1 MPVYDYKCIS
11 CGTIE
16 EKVHSI
22 AVLGTQQYC
31 SVCNGRMDTLLLSAP
46 MVHVSKVEYRCP
58 ITNEPITT
66 KQQHDNNLA
75 RHGCRVLE
83 TGEVEQAKK
92 KRLESDK
99 ELDKKI
105 ESEVERL
112 VETMPSKKKEKLAS
126 EIASGVDLTT
136 MRG

>member
-1 MPVYDYKCIS
+1 
-11 CGTIE
+11 
-16 EKVHSI
+16 
-22 AVLGTQQYC
+22 
-31 SVCNGRMDTLLLSAP
+31 

-66 KQQHDNNLA
+66 KQQHINNLA
-75 RHGCRVLE
+75 KHGCRVLE
-83 TGEVEQAKK
+83 TGETEQAKQ
-92 KRLESDK
+92 KRLKSNE

-105 ESEVERL
+105 ESEVEKL
-112 VETMPSKKKEKLAS
+112 VETMPSDKKEKLAN

>member
-1 MPVYDYKCIS
+1 MPVYDYECVS
-11 CGTIE
+11 CGNVE

-22 AVLGTQQYC
+22 EALGIQQYC
-31 SVCNGRMDTLLLSAP
+31 NLCHGRMVKLLSAP

-83 TGEVEQAKK
+83 AGEVEQAKK

-99 ELDKKI
+99 QLDKNI

-112 VETMPSKKKEKLAS
+112 VETMPSDKKERLAN

>member
-1 MPVYDYKCIS
+1 
-11 CGTIE
+11 
-16 EKVHSI
+16 
-22 AVLGTQQYC
+22 
-31 SVCNGRMDTLLLSAP
+31 

-58 ITNEPITT
+58 ITNELITT
-66 KQQHDNNLA
+66 KQQHEHNLA
-75 RHGCRVLE
+75 RHGCRILE
-83 TGEVEQAKK
+83 TGEVEQAKR
-92 KRLESDK
+92 KRLESER

-112 VETMPSKKKEKLAS
+112 VETMPSKKREKLAS

>member
-1 MPVYDYKCIS
+1 MPVYDYECIS
-11 CGTIE
+11 CGNVE

-22 AVLGTQQYC
+22 AVLGIQQYC
-31 SVCNGRMDTLLLSAP
+31 SVCNGRMNKLLSAP

-83 TGEVEQAKK
+83 AGEVEQAKR
-92 KRLESDK
+92 KRLESDR

-105 ESEVERL
+105 EEC
-112 VETMPSKKKEKLAS
+112 
-126 EIASGVDLTT
+126 
-136 MRG
+136 

>member
-1 MPVYDYKCIS
+1 MYDYKCIS
-11 CGTIE
+11 CGNIE

-22 AVLGTQQYC
+22 EALGIQQYC
-31 SVCNGRMDTLLLSAP
+31 NLCHGRMVKLLSAP
-46 MVHVSKVEYRCP
+46 RVHVSKVEYRCP
-58 ITNEPITT
+58 ITNELITT
-66 KQQHDNNLA
+66 KQQHENNLA
-75 RHGCRVLE
+75 KHGCRVLE
-83 TGEVEQAKK
+83 TGEVEEAKR
-92 KRLESDK
+92 KRLESNR

-112 VETMPSKKKEKLAS
+112 VETMPSKKRENLAN

>member
-1 MPVYDYKCIS
+1 MPVYDYECIS
-11 CGTIE
+11 CGNVE

-22 AVLGTQQYC
+22 AVLGIQQYC
-31 SVCNGRMDTLLLSAP
+31 SVCNGRMNKLLSAP

-66 KQQHDNNLA
+66 KQQHEHNLA

-83 TGEVEQAKK
+83 AGEVEQAKK

-126 EIASGVDLTT
+126 EIVSGVDLTT

>member
-1 MPVYDYKCIS
+1 MPVYDYECIS
-11 CGTIE
+11 CGNVE

-22 AVLGTQQYC
+22 AVLGIQQYC
-31 SVCNGRMDTLLLSAP
+31 SVCNGRMNKLLSAP
-46 MVHVSKVEYRCP
+46 MVYVSKVEYRCP

-66 KQQHDNNLA
+66 KQQHINNLA
-75 RHGCRVLE
+75 KHGCRVLE
-83 TGEVEQAKK
+83 TGEVEQAKR

-99 ELDKKI
+99 ELDKRI

-112 VETMPSKKKEKLAS
+112 VETMPSEKQEKLAN

>member
-1 MPVYDYKCIS
+1 MPVYDYECVS
-11 CGTIE
+11 CGNVE

-22 AVLGTQQYC
+22 AVLGIQQYC
-31 SVCNGRMDTLLLSAP
+31 SVCDGRMNKLLSAP

-83 TGEVEQAKK
+83 AGEVEQAKR
-92 KRLESDK
+92 KRLESNK
-99 ELDKKI
+99 QLDKSI

-112 VETMPSKKKEKLAS
+112 VETMPSKKKEKLAN

>member
-1 MPVYDYKCIS
+1 MPVYDYECIS
-11 CGTIE
+11 CGNVE

-22 AVLGTQQYC
+22 AVLGIQQYC
-31 SVCNGRMDTLLLSAP
+31 SVCDGRMNKLLSAP
-46 MVHVSKVEYRCP
+46 MVHISKVEYRCP
-58 ITNEPITT
+58 ITNEPIAT

-75 RHGCRVLE
+75 KHGCRVLE

-92 KRLESDK
+92 KRLESDR

-112 VETMPSKKKEKLAS
+112 VETMPSKEKEKLAS

>member
-1 MPVYDYKCIS
+1 MPVYDYECIS
-11 CGTIE
+11 CGNVE

-22 AVLGTQQYC
+22 AVLGIQQYC
-31 SVCNGRMDTLLLSAP
+31 SVCNGRMNKLLSAP
-46 MVHVSKVEYRCP
+46 RVHVSKVEYRCP
-58 ITNEPITT
+58 ITNELITT
-66 KQQHDNNLA
+66 KQQHEINLA
-75 RHGCRVLE
+75 KHGCRILE
-83 TGEVEQAKK
+83 TGEVEQAKR
-92 KRLESDK
+92 KRLESER

>member
-1 MPVYDYKCIS
+1 MPVYDYECIS
-11 CGTIE
+11 CGNVE

-22 AVLGTQQYC
+22 AVLGIQQYC
-31 SVCNGRMDTLLLSAP
+31 SVCNGRMNKLLSAP

-58 ITNEPITT
+58 ITNELITT
-66 KQQHDNNLA
+66 KQQHEHNLA
-75 RHGCRVLE
+75 RHGCRILE
-83 TGEVEQAKK
+83 TGEVEQAKR
-92 KRLESDK
+92 KRLESER

-112 VETMPSKKKEKLAS
+112 VETMPSKKREKLAS

>member
-1 MPVYDYKCIS
+1 MPVYDYECVS
-11 CGTIE
+11 CGIVE

-22 AVLGTQQYC
+22 AVLGIQQYC
-31 SVCNGRMDTLLLSAP
+31 SVCNGRMNKLLSAP

-66 KQQHDNNLA
+66 KQRHINNLA
-75 RHGCRVLE
+75 KHGCRVLE
-83 TGEVEQAKK
+83 TGEVEQAKR
-92 KRLESDK
+92 KRLESDR

-112 VETMPSKKKEKLAS
+112 VETMPSEKQEKLAN

>member
-1 MPVYDYKCIS
+1 
-11 CGTIE
+11 
-16 EKVHSI
+16 
-22 AVLGTQQYC
+22 
-31 SVCNGRMDTLLLSAP
+31 
-46 MVHVSKVEYRCP
+46 MVHVSKIEYRCP

-66 KQQHDNNLA
+66 KQQHENNLA
-75 RHGCRVLE
+75 KHGCRVLE
-83 TGEVEQAKK
+83 TGEVEQAKR
-92 KRLESDK
+92 KRLESER

-112 VETMPSKKKEKLAS
+112 VETMPSKKREKLAN